1 MSNLI
6 SNNVSVPLIDPNMLS
21 MEFVIPNALR
31 PSFAAN
37 KHLIPRFAKQL
48 QEALQQ
54 SFEHPDTR
62 LKGDV
67 TQHEVKLRINLCYEA
82 MIAMHLDEK
91 LSLIQSLDILPGVV
105 IDALRMGIANAN
117 HLVDG
122 KGQDKKRWS
131 VSAQETDVVP
141 TGTDL
146 NQEP

>member
-6 SNNVSVPLIDPNMLS
+6 SNNMAVPLIDPNMLA
-21 MEFVIPNALR
+21 MEFIVPDALK
-31 PSFAAN
+31 PSFSAN
-37 KHLIPRFAKQL
+37 RHLIPRFAEQVQK
-48 QEALQQ
+48 ALQQ

-62 LKGDV
+62 LKGDI

-82 MIAMHLDEK
+82 MIAMHMDEK
-91 LSLIQSLDILPGVV
+91 LSLIQSLDILPGVI

-122 KGQDKKRWS
+122 KGHEKKRWS
-131 VSAQETDVVP
+131 APAKETDVVP
-141 TGTDL
+141 TGIDL